1 MSQQIAALESQLAGQ
16 SETLQASVH
25 SQEAAVASECAAK
38 AVTHDLSLRVA
49 ADSALVSGLSVRID
63 VLERGKE
70 SDLAQLSEKLNGVEE
85 KQWDEQVALSQQIAA
100 LESQLA
106 GQAEPASA

>member
-1 MSQQIAALESQLAGQ
+1 MVVVHRGGGASWWPK
-16 SETLQASVH
+16 SEEEFELRVS
-25 SQEAAVASECAAK
+25 SI
-38 AVTHDLSLRVA
+38 VTQGLSLIVSRV
-49 ADSALVSGLSVRID
+49 D

-70 SDLAQLSEKLNGVEE
+70 ADLAQLSEKLNGVEE